1 MNGCKTLEMEFNIVE
16 IIIAG
21 GVAVITFFLKDLF
34 GRFKELED
42 KVESNISKYQ
52 TEFGKMV
59 GRVSQID
66 TKATAELKRIEE
78 MMNVHFKNQSDK
90 LEELQRMIE
99 RINNQR

>member
-1 MNGCKTLEMEFNIVE
+1 MEFNLLE
-16 IIIAG
+16 ILIAG

-34 GRFKELED
+34 SRFKELEE
-42 KVESNISKYQ
+42 KVDHSISKYQ

-99 RINNQR
+99 RIDNNR

>member
-1 MNGCKTLEMEFNIVE
+1 MEFNIIE

-34 GRFKELED
+34 ARFKELEE
-42 KVESNISKYQ
+42 KVDHSISKYQ

-66 TKATAELKRIEE
+66 TKATGELKRLEGMIDI
-78 MMNVHFKNQSDK
+78 HFKNQSDK

-99 RINNQR
+99 RITERR

>member
-1 MNGCKTLEMEFNIVE
+1 MEFNIIE

-34 GRFKELED
+34 GRFKELEE
-42 KVESNISKYQ
+42 KVDHSITKYQ
-52 TEFGKMV
+52 TEFGKMI

-66 TKATAELKRIEE
+66 TKATGELKRLEGMIDI
-78 MMNVHFKNQSDK
+78 HFKNQSDK

-99 RINNQR
+99 RITERR

>member
-1 MNGCKTLEMEFNIVE
+1 MEFNIIE
-16 IIIAG
+16 IIIGG

-34 GRFKELED
+34 ARFKELEE
-42 KVESNISKYQ
+42 KVDHSISKYQ

-66 TKATAELKRIEE
+66 TKATGELKRLEGMIDI
-78 MMNVHFKNQSDK
+78 HFKNQSDK

-99 RINNQR
+99 RITERR

>member
-1 MNGCKTLEMEFNIVE
+1 MEFNIIE

-21 GVAVITFFLKDLF
+21 GGAVITFFLKDLF
-34 GRFKELED
+34 ARFKELEE
-42 KVESNISKYQ
+42 KVDHSISKYQ

-66 TKATAELKRIEE
+66 TKATGELKRLEGMIDI
-78 MMNVHFKNQSDK
+78 HFKNQSDK

-99 RINNQR
+99 RISNGR

>member
-1 MNGCKTLEMEFNIVE
+1 MEFNIVE

-42 KVESNISKYQ
+42 KVEHNISKYQ
-52 TEFGKMV
+52 TEFGKMI

-66 TKATAELKRIEE
+66 TKATGELKRLEGMIDI
-78 MMNVHFKNQSDK
+78 HFKNQSDK

-99 RINNQR
+99 RITERR

>member
-1 MNGCKTLEMEFNIVE
+1 MEYNIVE
-16 IIIAG
+16 VIITG

-34 GRFKELED
+34 ARFKELEE
-42 KVESNISKYQ
+42 KVDHSISKYQ

-66 TKATAELKRIEE
+66 TKATAELKRLEE

-99 RINNQR
+99 RINNNR

>member
-1 MNGCKTLEMEFNIVE
+1 MEYNIVE
-16 IIIAG
+16 VIIAG

-34 GRFKELED
+34 ARFKELEE
-42 KVESNISKYQ
+42 KVEHNISKYQ

-59 GRVSQID
+59 GRISQID

-99 RINNQR
+99 RINNGR